1 MNESFLHFVWQFQ
14 YFDKQDLQTQETE
27 PLSIFNV
34 GFLNTNAGSDF
45 SQAKIQI
52 DKIEWVG
59 NVEIHIK
66 SSDWLLHKH
75 DQNKSY
81 DNVILHVVWQ
91 NDRKIKRTDGTFIP
105 TLELKNRISKDLLKR
120 YAQLVNSSDSIPCGK
135 VFDKVDSILKTSMLD
150 KAILQRLET
159 KSGEILKMVGYNKG
173 NWEETTYQWLAK
185 SFGFKI
191 NSEPFLQLAKSLPY
205 KIIQKHSSSISQIE
219 ALLFGQAGMLP
230 AKTKDEYVTA
240 LFAEYQFLS
249 QKYSL
254 RETALH
260 FSQWKFLRLR
270 PANFPTLRIAQFARL
285 MFTNP
290 TLFSKIKEAKSSI
303 ELIRLIDAT
312 PSAYWQTHYHFAKKS
327 KSKIAPL
334 GTSSKENLLIN
345 SMAPLLAAYGKYSDD
360 YTYIDK
366 ATEMLQYLPAEK
378 NKITR
383 CWEELGLTVKSSFDS
398 QALIEQYN
406 NMCQKRFC
414 LNCVV
419 GTSILKPR

>member
-14 YFDKQDLQTQETE
+14 YFTQQNLCTQEGE
-27 PLSIFNV
+27 VLSIFNV
-34 GFLNTNAGSDF
+34 GFLNSNAGPDF

-52 DKIEWVG
+52 GKIEWVG
-59 NVEIHIK
+59 NVEIHMK
-66 SSDWLLHKH
+66 SSDWLLHRH
-75 DQNKSY
+75 DQDKSY

-91 NDRKIKRTDGTFIP
+91 DDKKIKRTDGTFIP
-105 TLELKNRISKDLLKR
+105 TLELKNRVSKDILKK
-120 YAQLVNSSDSIPCGK
+120 YAQLVNSSNSIPCGK

-150 KAILQRLET
+150 KAILQRLES
-159 KSGEILKMVGYNKG
+159 KSDEILKMVDFNKG
-173 NWEETTYQWLAK
+173 DWEETTYQWLAK

-205 KIIQKHSSSISQIE
+205 KIIQKHSSSLLQIE
-219 ALLFGQAGMLP
+219 ALLFGQARMLQT
-230 AKTKDEYVTA
+230 KTKDEYVTT
-240 LFAEYQFLS
+240 LFNEYEFLS
-249 QKYSL
+249 KKYLL

-285 MFTNP
+285 MFTNSN
-290 TLFSKIKEAKSSI
+290 LFSKIKESKSTI
-303 ELIRLIDAT
+303 ELVQLIDAT
-312 PSAYWQTHYHFAKKS
+312 PSEYWQTHYHFAKKS
-327 KSKIAPL
+327 KSKIASL
-334 GTSSKENLLIN
+334 GKSSKENLLIN
-345 SMAPLLAAYGKYSDD
+345 SMVPLLAAYGKYSDD

-366 ATEMLQYLPAEK
+366 ATEILQCLPAEK